1 MLSSEIPAGKAANSW
16 DSNTGDTAATAGAQ
30 GGVQQHSSTSGN
42 AATSQRRVFIQLG
55 DSVND
60 TGVLMELLC
69 WDALG
74 KELHFHEHTTA
85 VSLCPPH
92 LPSVGIHTQLKDPHL
107 AAPRSKWQKAQQP
120 RRLFSSSTC
129 STATPTASEQL
140 HKAQHR
146 CRRAPAKSRAPQ
158 NGCETLTT
166 NLALLRLFSSSCNS
180 LRSFL
185 QFYHS
190 YLLGIPIRQ
199 GNS

>member
-60 TGVLMELLC
+60 TGVLTELLC

-107 AAPRSKWQKAQQP
+107 AAPRSKQRKAQQP
-120 RRLFSSSTC
+120 RAALQLLHVQHSNTHSFRATPQ
-129 STATPTASEQL
+129 STAQVQ
-140 HKAQHR
+140 K
-146 CRRAPAKSRAPQ
+146 
-158 NGCETLTT
+158 G
-166 NLALLRLFSSSCNS
+166 SS
-180 LRSFL
+180 
-185 QFYHS
+185 
-190 YLLGIPIRQ
+190 
-199 GNS
+199 